1 MARVVYVC
9 FSVQSSRP
17 ALAFARSGKGSQL
30 ALRDCCASGILA
42 LQVIRFHPS
51 PSVMESHGRFLASF
65 LHSSLLSQS
74 IIKAA
79 LLNLSGRNF
88 IDIVI
93 NISSP
98 KIISSSTLKFL
109 LLSLRVK
116 CQVKPNL
123 FILTHTRTQTLCG
136 SLHSGK
142 R

>member
-1 MARVVYVC
+1 MARVIYVC

-17 ALAFARSGKGSQL
+17 ALAFARSGNGSQL
-30 ALRDCCASGILA
+30 ALRDCCAPGILA

-51 PSVMESHGRFLASF
+51 PSVMESHGKFLTSF

-79 LLNLSGRNF
+79 NLSGRNF

-109 LLSLRVK
+109 LLSFRVK

-123 FILTHTRTQTLCG
+123 FILTHTRTQTLRG

>member
-1 MARVVYVC
+1 MARVIYVC

-17 ALAFARSGKGSQL
+17 ALAFARSGNGSQL

-42 LQVIRFHPS
+42 VQVIRFHPS
-51 PSVMESHGRFLASF
+51 PSIMESHGRFLTSF

-79 LLNLSGRNF
+79 NLSGRNF

-109 LLSLRVK
+109 LLSFRVK

-123 FILTHTRTQTLCG
+123 FILTHTRTQTLRG

>member
-1 MARVVYVC
+1 MARVIYVC

-17 ALAFARSGKGSQL
+17 ALAFARSGNGSQL

-42 LQVIRFHPS
+42 VQVIRFHPS
-51 PSVMESHGRFLASF
+51 PSVMESHGRFLTSF

-79 LLNLSGRNF
+79 NLSGRNF

-109 LLSLRVK
+109 LLSFRVK

-123 FILTHTRTQTLCG
+123 FILTHTRTQTLRG

>member
-1 MARVVYVC
+1 MARVIYVC

-17 ALAFARSGKGSQL
+17 ALAFARSGNGSQL

-51 PSVMESHGRFLASF
+51 PSIMESHGRFLTSF

-79 LLNLSGRNF
+79 NLSGRNF

-109 LLSLRVK
+109 LLSFRVK

-123 FILTHTRTQTLCG
+123 FILTHTRTQTLRG